1 MKHLSNFKN
10 IASKHIPSHTGLL
23 ACLFL
28 TLIGLQSC
36 NDQFDSHYQ
45 VDESIV
51 SGASLM
57 ETLESQADLS
67 IFVSF
72 LKQTGYDRILSS
84 DQSYTVWAPTNS
96 ALQQV
101 DTSNGDLIQKIVKN
115 HVARFVSSAS
125 GALNETIYMENGK
138 KLSFQQVGD
147 DYFLHGKK
155 LTAKN
160 MAAKNGIVHVI
171 TDLVPVIPSIWEH
184 LMEAEMDSIRNFLY
198 AFDIREFVRSSSTVI
213 DYENGMPVYDSV
225 FYESNMIW
233 NTRYERGIGYLGN
246 EDSLYTMI
254 LPTNTAWEEAYNRI
268 APYFASNIPGNADS
282 LQHINTQYA
291 IVQDLVFRGQLE
303 NPAALNAADSLF
315 STRQGIFHD
324 PSYLFTGTEKVEA
337 SNGLVYRTDRLTHHA
352 WESWQRPIQV
362 EAEYTFGRTLPPS
375 TTATSYNWYFSDNP
389 YISNSGCLDVQA
401 RGSQYPFASFE
412 IPNTLAGTYNIY
424 CVFLPMSM
432 IYPGNRTERTRIR
445 YDIQQVDRT
454 SLQPDRTRWKW
465 SSLIGAPATGIA
477 PVENTTDTV
486 QITKM
491 LLRENFTFPY
501 ANVKEEYN
509 TIQLKIYCRVTTAET
524 REGYRN
530 NMAIDYLLLE
540 PVR

>member
-1 MKHLSNFKN
+1 MHILS
-10 IASKHIPSHTGLL
+10 HVRLL

-51 SGASLM
+51 SNASLM

-72 LKQTGYDRILSS
+72 LKQTGYDQILSS

-101 DTSNGDLIQKIVKN
+101 DASNRDLVLKIVKN
-115 HVARFVSSAS
+115 HVARFVNSAS
-125 GALNETIYMENGK
+125 GALNEIIYMENGK
-138 KLSFQQVGD
+138 KLSFQQLGD

-155 LTAKN
+155 LTTKN
-160 MAAKNGIVHVI
+160 LAAKNGIVHVI
-171 TDLVPVIPSIWEH
+171 ADLVPVIPSIWEH
-184 LMEAEMDSIRNFLY
+184 LMEPEMDSIRNFLY

-213 DYENGMPVYDSV
+213 DYENGMPVYDSI
-225 FYESNMIW
+225 FYESNIIW

-254 LPTNTAWEEAYNRI
+254 LPTNTAWEEAYRRI
-268 APYFASNIPGNADS
+268 SPYFASNVLENPDS
-282 LQHINTQYA
+282 LQRINTQYA
-291 IVQDLVFRGQLE
+291 IVQDLVFRGRLD
-303 NPAALNAADSLF
+303 NPATLGVTDSLL
-315 STRQGIFHD
+315 STRQGVFYD
-324 PSYLFTGTEKVEA
+324 PSYLFAGTRTEKVEA
-337 SNGLVYRTDRLTHHA
+337 SNGVVYRTDRLTHHA

-362 EAEYTFGRTLPPS
+362 EAEAPFGRTLPPS
-375 TTATSYNWYFSDNP
+375 TTATSYTRYLLDNP
-389 YISNSGCLDVQA
+389 HISNSGCLDVQA

-412 IPNTLAGTYNIY
+412 IPNTLAGAYDIY
-424 CVFLPMSM
+424 CVFVPMSE

-454 SLQPDRTRWKW
+454 SLQPDKTRWKW

-477 PVENTTDTV
+477 PAENTTDTV

-509 TIQLKIYCRVTTAET
+509 TIQLKIYSRVTTAET